1 MGTACWLN
9 EPNAILISMKEQVR
23 TQDAPQAIGPYS
35 QAVKCAGFLFASGQ
49 IALDPKTGSIVS
61 GGIAEQTERVMK
73 NISAVLAGAG
83 TTLDKVIKTTV
94 FLKDMNDFA
103 KMNEVYG
110 RYLSG
115 DGKIAP
121 ARSTVEVGR
130 LPKDSLVEVEVVA
143 FL

>member
-1 MGTACWLN
+1 
-9 EPNAILISMKEQVR
+9 MKEQVR
-23 TQDAPQAIGPYS
+23 TQGAPQAIGPYS
-35 QAVKCAGFLFASGQ
+35 QAVKCAGLLFASGQ
-49 IALDPKTGSIVS
+49 IALDPATGTIVP
-61 GGIAEQTERVMK
+61 GGIVEQTERVMK

-83 TTLDKVIKTTV
+83 TSLDKVIKSTV

-121 ARSTVEVGR
+121 ARSTVEVAR
-130 LPKDSLVEVEVVA
+130 LPKDSLVEIEVVA
-143 FL
+143 LL